1 MKGCGFTRKN
11 LGAFL
16 TDELTPEERNKV
28 ISHLKQCSSCQQELT
43 VYQQLLQAVDDF
55 AAGLRREEDFID
67 WELLVQKVRHQV
79 RNRQFQRERKPRSK
93 PFFQQSGWRSW
104 LSRPLWAGLSVGVII
119 GALAML
125 LILKGWLPRIS
136 QEEVFSFSPQMLDQV
151 EQHLAREE
159 VRDYLDK
166 SQLLL
171 LEFLQLPSDQAQR
184 FWQEKMTAEEIQ
196 ELLLK
201 KKYLNSQLADFR
213 LARVKALCDQIEF
226 LIYELLKVSEGLP
239 SEEIIKLQRFIQEK
253 QLLLKI
259 NIIRKELDESEV

>member
-16 TDELTPEERNKV
+16 TGELAPEDRKRV
-28 ISHLKQCSSCQQELT
+28 IIHLEQCPSCQRELG
-43 VYQQLLQAVDDF
+43 VYRQLLQAVDDF
-55 AAGLRREEDFID
+55 SGELRKEEDRLD
-67 WELLVQKVRHQV
+67 WELLAQELSGQLKTRSH
-79 RNRQFQRERKPRSK
+79 RKRRQTDLK
-93 PFFQQSGWRSW
+93 PFFLQRTWPSW
-104 LSRPLWAGLSVGVII
+104 LARPLWVGLGAGVII

-125 LILKGWLPRIS
+125 VVLRGWLPRAPRKES
-136 QEEVFSFSPQMLDQV
+136 FSFSPQMLAQV
-151 EQHLAREE
+151 EKHLAREE

-171 LEFLQLPSDQAQR
+171 LEFLQLPSAQAQR
-184 FWQEKMTAEEIQ
+184 FWQTKMTTEEIQ

-201 KKYLNSQLADFR
+201 KKYLNSQLSDFR

-226 LIYELLKVSEGLP
+226 LIYELIKVSEGL
-239 SEEIIKLQRFIQEK
+239 STEEITQLQRFIQEK

-259 NIIRKELDESEV
+259 NLIRKELDESEV

>member
-1 MKGCGFTRKN
+1 
-11 LGAFL
+11 
-16 TDELTPEERNKV
+16 
-28 ISHLKQCSSCQQELT
+28 
-43 VYQQLLQAVDDF
+43 
-55 AAGLRREEDFID
+55 
-67 WELLVQKVRHQV
+67 
-79 RNRQFQRERKPRSK
+79 
-93 PFFQQSGWRSW
+93 
-104 LSRPLWAGLSVGVII
+104 
-119 GALAML
+119 ML

-201 KKYLNSQLADFR
+201 TKYLNSQLADF
-213 LARVKALCDQIEF
+213 D
-226 LIYELLKVSEGLP
+226 
-239 SEEIIKLQRFIQEK
+239 
-253 QLLLKI
+253 
-259 NIIRKELDESEV
+259 

>member
-1 MKGCGFTRKN
+1 
-11 LGAFL
+11 
-16 TDELTPEERNKV
+16 
-28 ISHLKQCSSCQQELT
+28 
-43 VYQQLLQAVDDF
+43 
-55 AAGLRREEDFID
+55 
-67 WELLVQKVRHQV
+67 
-79 RNRQFQRERKPRSK
+79 
-93 PFFQQSGWRSW
+93 
-104 LSRPLWAGLSVGVII
+104 
-119 GALAML
+119 ML